1 MSNENEIREDLEVR
15 KIQPH
20 LPLNVMVKLT
30 AFIETK
36 LIDGTPSLAK
46 DLRELSKNWSKE
58 AWALHLRAT
67 ALVIADLIDQGWTV
81 SPDGNRIFLSPPG
94 LRGAHET
101 VEEAKARLRRS
112 LQIGR
117 ERQLAIPSVHQF
129 LDRFSKA
136 SINNKK
142 RSSVL
147 DIIDDGDELAAI
159 LKDIAQLPQEEAAK
173 ALQKVI
179 RPVVEVCDEAARD
192 PETGIRLLDIWRY
205 FRHTWSLEYRSIP
218 GRQLPILV
226 RNAARPGRPVMGIAL
241 LASPVLRTRPRDEWI
256 GWTPEPFMKRLASG
270 ELQPKA
276 ALRALAER
284 IDESI
289 GEIRSDDLANP
300 EELAAPTERIIL
312 RLEQR
317 GAGAAAARERQ
328 LQDAYSEDIET
339 HGRAR
344 SQIDP
349 TKQGA
354 DGVDWLKASEDWLFI
369 RKRAETLARLLDAKR
384 AFLAL
389 DWKQPGP
396 KLLLQ
401 MTQSALGE
409 RAISFALQEV
419 RKAGLASQIA
429 DLSVCGAVPPYNEL
443 LGGKL
448 VALAMTSA
456 ETRGLWRERYEGQI
470 SLISSQMAG
479 RPVSRP
485 AELKIVTTTS
495 LYGSGSSQYNRLRL
509 NKVAFPDLKNDIIW
523 RELAKTAGFGTVH
536 LSAETVKVLR
546 AVTEDA
552 HKARRVNNRFGEGTS
567 PRLRQLR
574 EGLDVLGIT
583 SNDVLHHATPRLFYA
598 CALVPDAD
606 RQLLGLKAD
615 KSGQASTLDAI
626 ADAWRRRWLLNR
638 IRNEEVLERLKR
650 LGPMSVKNDLL
661 PVDIHGQYFLNF
673 EEPMLE
679 SV

>member
-1 MSNENEIREDLEVR
+1 M
-15 KIQPH
+15 
-20 LPLNVMVKLT
+20 
-30 AFIETK
+30 
-36 LIDGTPSLAK
+36 
-46 DLRELSKNWSKE
+46 
-58 AWALHLRAT
+58 
-67 ALVIADLIDQGWTV
+67 
-81 SPDGNRIFLSPPG
+81 
-94 LRGAHET
+94 
-101 VEEAKARLRRS
+101 
-112 LQIGR
+112 
-117 ERQLAIPSVHQF
+117 
-129 LDRFSKA
+129 
-136 SINNKK
+136 
-142 RSSVL
+142 
-147 DIIDDGDELAAI
+147 
-159 LKDIAQLPQEEAAK
+159 
-173 ALQKVI
+173 
-179 RPVVEVCDEAARD
+179 
-192 PETGIRLLDIWRY
+192 
-205 FRHTWSLEYRSIP
+205 
-218 GRQLPILV
+218 
-226 RNAARPGRPVMGIAL
+226 
-241 LASPVLRTRPRDEWI
+241 
-256 GWTPEPFMKRLASG
+256 
-270 ELQPKA
+270 
-276 ALRALAER
+276 
-284 IDESI
+284 
-289 GEIRSDDLANP
+289 
-300 EELAAPTERIIL
+300 
-312 RLEQR
+312 
-317 GAGAAAARERQ
+317 
-328 LQDAYSEDIET
+328 
-339 HGRAR
+339 
-344 SQIDP
+344 
-349 TKQGA
+349 
-354 DGVDWLKASEDWLFI
+354 DWLKASEDWLFV

-384 AFLAL
+384 AFLGL
-389 DWKQPGP
+389 DWKQSGP
-396 KLLLQ
+396 KLLQQ
-401 MTQSALGE
+401 MSQSAMGE

-456 ETRGLWRERYEGQI
+456 ETRSLWRERYEGQI

-485 AELKIVTTTS
+485 AELKILTTTS

-509 NKVAFPDLKNDIIW
+509 AKGVFPDLKNDITW

-615 KSGQASTLDAI
+615 KSGQASSLDAI
-626 ADAWRRRWLLNR
+626 AEAWRRRWLLNR
-638 IRNEEVLERLKR
+638 IRNDDVLERLKR